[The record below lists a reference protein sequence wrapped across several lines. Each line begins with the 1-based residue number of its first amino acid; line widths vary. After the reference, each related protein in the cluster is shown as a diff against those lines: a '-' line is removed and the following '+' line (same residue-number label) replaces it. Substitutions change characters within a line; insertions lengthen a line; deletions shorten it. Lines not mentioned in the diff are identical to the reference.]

1 MNRLGLYLRWGG
13 GRNRAN
19 DLADALGTRLVSF
32 GWKTKN
38 PVLVPLRYAVQFAQT
53 FDTLS
58 KNEPDVVVTQHTQ
71 PFCSLAAVFYTK
83 LFGGVVVTDCHNGP
97 FVDTPWT
104 RWPLNVINRYVYK
117 SATINLVHN
126 EGMRGFAEAQQSQLG
141 SFRVLHDPV
150 PDLQTEGVNTV
161 ADQVIAI
168 CSFHHD
174 EPIDALLAG
183 AALAPEISFRITGD
197 TRRLSAAQL
206 AKKPANVEFTGFLA
220 DADYD
225 ALLQCSTA
233 AIALS
238 TRDNLL
244 MRACQEAIGAG
255 VPFITSDGPV
265 ARDYLTQGA
274 VFVDNSPQS
283 IADGARRA
291 VAEGETLRLEL
302 AELREQLRVRWLASI
317 AKLKADLGLSEG

>member
-1 MNRLGLYLRWGG
+1 M
-13 GRNRAN
+13 
-19 DLADALGTRLVSF
+19 SF

-168 CSFHHD
+168 CSFHHA